1 MTATAPAP
9 RLGLDAKQVE
19 ETISFNVKIRLAAAG
34 RSQVDLANYL
44 GVKRSTVSV
53 KLAGKTPWSVPDLV
67 NTANF
72 LDTTPEELMDD
83 TYMRQM
89 GYNEKAAAGNTRPR
103 LFVESVPPVGLEPT
117 LRRF

>member
-1 MTATAPAP
+1 MIAARIVATIANAIH
-9 RLGLDAKQVE
+9 RMKRNDIQV
-19 ETISFNVKIRLAAAG
+19 SSNA
-34 RSQVDLANYL
+34 
-44 GVKRSTVSV
+44 
-53 KLAGKTPWSVPDLV
+53 
-67 NTANF
+67 
-72 LDTTPEELMDD
+72 MDN